1 MSGQKHTGDIPPP
14 VTAEKFLRTGST
26 EKKELQLDLK
36 GIFFH
41 QGRDSE
47 VRSLVDIVNLSVWH
61 KGRVRLEGK
70 GQMCVWGGWVDG

>member
-36 GIFFH
+36 GIFFTMAET
-41 QGRDSE
+41 R
-47 VRSLVDIVNLSVWH
+47 
-61 KGRVRLEGK
+61 RLDP
-70 GQMCVWGGWVDG
+70 W